1 VYYKGKG
8 EKHNLFSSPERKQYD
23 MEVRILVTVFGVLL
37 IVLVNWYF
45 FFSRR
50 EKVKASVEESGI
62 QEIKV
67 IVKGGYDP
75 DVIVVKKG
83 IPVRIDFYRDET
95 ESCSEEIVFG
105 DFNIRKNLPP
115 FKTTSIEFVPK
126 KTGEYVFT
134 CGMGM
139 LRGKLIVE

>member
-1 VYYKGKG
+1 MDAK
-8 EKHNLFSSPERKQYD
+8 
-23 MEVRILVTVFGVLL
+23 ILITIFGVLF

-45 FFSRR
+45 FFSKR
-50 EKVKASVEESGI
+50 EKAKASFKESGI

-67 IVKGGYDP
+67 IVKGGYTP

-95 ESCSEEIVFG
+95 ESCSEEIVLG
-105 DFNIRKNLPP
+105 DFNIKKSLPA
-115 FKTTSIEFVPK
+115 FKTTSIEFVPEK
-126 KTGEYVFT
+126 PGEYVFT

>member
-1 VYYKGKG
+1 
-8 EKHNLFSSPERKQYD
+8 
-23 MEVRILVTVFGVLL
+23 METKILVAVFGILL

-45 FFSRR
+45 FFSKRQ
-50 EKVKASVEESGI
+50 KVKASSGGGV

-75 DVIVVKKG
+75 DVILVKKG
-83 IPVRIDFYRDET
+83 VPVRIDFYRDET

-105 DFNIRKNLPP
+105 DFNIRRSLPAY
-115 FKTTSIEFVPK
+115 KTTPIEFTPEK
-126 KTGEYVFT
+126 PGEYTFT

-139 LRGKLIVE
+139 MRGKLIVE

>member
-1 VYYKGKG
+1 
-8 EKHNLFSSPERKQYD
+8 
-23 MEVRILVTVFGVLL
+23 METKLL
-37 IVLVNWYF
+37 ISFFGLLLIILVNWYF
-45 FFSRR
+45 FFSKRQ
-50 EKVKASVEESGI
+50 KAKASVKGPGI
-62 QEIKV
+62 QEIRV
-67 IVKGGYDP
+67 TVKGGYDP
-75 DVIVVKKG
+75 DVIVVKKD
-83 IPVRIDFYRDET
+83 IPVKIDFYLDET

-105 DFNIRKNLPP
+105 DFNIRKSLPP

>member
-1 VYYKGKG
+1 
-8 EKHNLFSSPERKQYD
+8 
-23 MEVRILVTVFGVLL
+23 MEAKILVTIFGVLL

-50 EKVKASVEESGI
+50 EKVKASVKEGNV
-62 QEIKV
+62 QEVKV

-83 IPVRIDFYRDET
+83 IPVKIDFYRDET
-95 ESCSEEIVFG
+95 ADCSEEIVFG
-105 DFNIRKNLPP
+105 DFNIRKSLPAY
-115 FKTTSIEFVPK
+115 KTTSIEFTPEK
-126 KTGEYVFT
+126 PGEYTFT

-139 LRGKLIVE
+139 MRGKLIVE